1 MKVKLKSTKKNSLK
15 NHKRVKASSPLTG
28 MLFAKLHFTWDF
40 EEDLSNKSPGMG
52 RGAWMGK
59 WV

>member
-1 MKVKLKSTKKNSLK
+1 
-15 NHKRVKASSPLTG
+15 LTG